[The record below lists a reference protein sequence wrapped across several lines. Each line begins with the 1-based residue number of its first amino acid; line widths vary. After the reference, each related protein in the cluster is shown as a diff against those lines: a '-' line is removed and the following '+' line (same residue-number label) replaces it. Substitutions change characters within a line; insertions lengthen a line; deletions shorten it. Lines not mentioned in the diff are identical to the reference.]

1 MSQSVLREAKLSC
14 SDQEGGR
21 DAYFV
26 SLLSDIVS
34 EVQKKMKN
42 NITSVHR
49 GYDVIYRKLRNLYR
63 KTTGLRSQFNHT
75 GGYKVD
81 KKTSCIPAYPP

>member
-34 EVQKKMKN
+34 EVLVRGEGKKK
-42 NITSVHR
+42 
-49 GYDVIYRKLRNLYR
+49 
-63 KTTGLRSQFNHT
+63 
-75 GGYKVD
+75 
-81 KKTSCIPAYPP
+81 KKTSNWKRR

>member
-34 EVQKKMKN
+34 EVLVRGEGKKKKDFKLEKKMKN

-75 GGYKVD
+75 G
-81 KKTSCIPAYPP
+81 